1 MHGPKQAAL
10 FAAAVCLALV
20 NPSHSQAGTEAIS
33 RARALLA
40 KGDAKAAVTLLE
52 DALPGAGADLGPTI
66 VVLRQAYVRAAE
78 QAASAGKA
86 DEAAGYRENL
96 EILNR
101 RMRARPDDAK
111 PAPTPGSEPP
121 QTPTP
126 KAAPLAT
133 TEPRPALTPPPS
145 IQPLPALPQ
154 LEATPEPLP
163 TPDPAA
169 MLASPTPT
177 DVVPPIASRPDP
189 LSPPTVLPRATQA
202 DEPVTPRP
210 TARSEPLE
218 DRRPKDVEPASAAP
232 AGPSSKEI
240 LIAADRAYL
249 AGKYLDA
256 NRGYAALAKAGQL
269 PAGRKDHW
277 AYCRSVDV
285 LRRLKAKPTTAEE
298 WASIDREIGEIK
310 ALNPTFWWAEYLRNL
325 ADDSSRSA
333 ARTPKGR
340 IVRGASPESDLTS
353 PGSSTSQPQRTPS
366 KQGKPGALVAAA
378 PSGSGGASTGRDDS
392 TLPYLTE
399 SANFRIHHADA
410 ALADSIARAAE
421 ATRESQARHWSGSMP
436 RNWSPKCEIDVYPT
450 AVVFAAETKQAAD
463 SPGFSTMTSDGNAI
477 SGRRIRLRADHPD
490 LLTAI
495 LPHEVTHVVL
505 ADLFPA
511 QPVPRWADEGI
522 AVLAEP
528 QAEQERR
535 LAELDR
541 ALQGGKVFTI
551 ESLMVRDCPE
561 GEFWPL
567 YYAQSISLTRFLVSQ
582 GKPAQFI
589 DFLHRSQSGAIEGE
603 LRKVYGIEGY
613 ADLQKRWLDHAKA
626 RVASTRQ

>member
-1 MHGPKQAAL
+1 MHGPKPAAF
-10 FAAAVCLALV
+10 FAAAVCFALL
-20 NPSHSQAGTEAIS
+20 NPSHSVAGTEAIG

-78 QAASAGKA
+78 QAARDGKA
-86 DEAAGYRENL
+86 DEAAEYRENL

-101 RMRARPDDAK
+101 RMRARPDDPK
-111 PAPTPGSEPP
+111 PAPTPVPEPL
-121 QTPTP
+121 PTP
-126 KAAPLAT
+126 KAAPPAT
-133 TEPRPALTPPPS
+133 IETRPETTPPPT
-145 IQPLPALPQ
+145 IPPLPALPQ
-154 LEATPEPLP
+154 FEPTPEPLP
-163 TPDPAA
+163 TPDPAT
-169 MLASPTPT
+169 MLSAPTPT
-177 DVVPPIASRPDP
+177 DVAPPPVPRTDP
-189 LSPPTVLPRATQA
+189 LSPPAAVPQA
-202 DEPVTPRP
+202 LQGAEPVSP
-210 TARSEPLE
+210 TNPEPVE
-218 DRRPKDVEPASAAP
+218 DRRPRDVEPPSP
-232 AGPSSKEI
+232 TLVGPSGKEI
-240 LIAADRAYL
+240 LTAADRAYL

-256 NRGYAALAKAGQL
+256 NRSYAALAKAGQL

-285 LRRLKAKPTTAEE
+285 LRRLKAKPATAEE

-310 ALNPTFWWAEYLRNL
+310 ALNPSFWWAEYLRNL
-325 ADDSSRSA
+325 ADDSSRAA

-340 IVRGASPESDLTS
+340 IVRGASPETDL
-353 PGSSTSQPQRTPS
+353 PRVGSTTSQPQAPAGR
-366 KQGKPGALVAAA
+366 QGKPGALVASAPNGKVGAGAA
-378 PSGSGGASTGRDDS
+378 RDDT
-392 TLPYLTE
+392 TLPYVTE
-399 SANFRIHHADA
+399 SANFRIRHTDA
-410 ALADSIARAAE
+410 ALADAIARAAE
-421 ATRESQARHWSGSMP
+421 ATRESQARRWSGSTP

-450 AVVFAAETKQAAD
+450 AVVFAAETQQPAD

-522 AVLAEP
+522 AVLSEP
-528 QAEQERR
+528 KVEQERR

-541 ALQGGKVFTI
+541 ALQGGKIFTI

-589 DFLHRSQSGAIEGE
+589 DFLHRSQSGAVEAE

-613 ADLQKRWLDHAKA
+613 ADLQKRWLDEAKGRLASA
-626 RVASTRQ
+626 RH